1 MSNMS
6 DKNIDTKQT
15 TSEKKEDARIRYT
28 KMRIRSAFYELMQ
41 KTGYDKIT
49 VTSICNIAEINRAT
63 FYKHYLD
70 VPDLVDKLQNDAVK
84 ELGFELK
91 KVKGESLASSV
102 AETLRYIRGNI
113 TESSPIKEL
122 VFPASSGFISKIAD
136 LIYELFSDSMI
147 QYEKESSGI
156 TKDILFSYIS
166 AGSAG
171 IIEYWCKSGYKES
184 EEDIARSI
192 LSLASS
198 TLKNI

>member
-41 KTGYDKIT
+41 KTEYDKIT

-84 ELGFELK
+84 ELGFKLK

>member
-1 MSNMS
+1 MS
-6 DKNIDTKQT
+6 DKFLNEKQIDAV
-15 TSEKKEDARIRYT
+15 KKEDGRVRYT
-28 KMRIRSAFYELMQ
+28 KMRIKSAFFELLKNTEYE
-41 KTGYDKIT
+41 KIT
-49 VTSICNIAEINRAT
+49 VTSICDVAEINRAT

-70 VPDLVDKLQNDAVK
+70 VPDLADKLQDDAVK
-84 ELGFELK
+84 ELGFKLK

-192 LSLASS
+192 LTLASS
-198 TLKNI
+198 TLKYI